1 MPVTTSYDDY
11 TAARASLLVD
21 TSVTQHEHGSYTAT
35 PIANPGSFFAC
46 DDPTGVVPFMPS
58 YPPLQPAP
66 VGVQPSV
73 VNREEMVYPVASTS
87 PNQPLSL
94 GLGIQDQSQLMSHE
108 RPATIPDAFE
118 EASYLDPQYGAVQRY
133 ASASG
138 HELVKGTTEMSAT
151 QEREP
156 VPALPRLPTAR
167 RGPFKDHDQREKT
180 ARTRK
185 IGSCIRCRIQRIR
198 VSIGAFPYLL
208 PLLSLSLISGC
219 ELFCITSLLEPG

>member
-1 MPVTTSYDDY
+1 
-11 TAARASLLVD
+11 
-21 TSVTQHEHGSYTAT
+21 
-35 PIANPGSFFAC
+35 
-46 DDPTGVVPFMPS
+46 MPS

-87 PNQPLSL
+87 PSQPLSL
-94 GLGIQDQSQLMSHE
+94 GLGIQDQSQLMSHD
-108 RPATIPDAFE
+108 RPATIPEAFE
-118 EASYLDPQYGAVQRY
+118 EANFLNPQYRAVQGY

-138 HELVKGTTEMSAT
+138 HELVKGTAETSAT

-198 VSIGAFPYLL
+198 VSIGAFPHLL
-208 PLLSLSLISGC
+208 HLPPFTLAPSLALQC
-219 ELFCITSLLEPG
+219 ELFRVTSLLKIGLRIGSPELRSIGVRVFHGSRGLVDLLFFSACQRLSV